1 MKDHTANGHANLI
14 TSITNKH
21 DGLHGKIRVFVSD
34 NAEVMKST
42 ARILRQ
48 LAGVFPHTLNLVVND
63 GLKSVACTSLL
74 TTIRNITSHF
84 KRSAKSNA
92 LFKNAQMILGLP
104 QHKIIRDCETRWS
117 STYAMLERYVYM
129 LIDIIV
135 LYNFI

>member
-42 ARILRQ
+42 VRILT
-48 LAGVFPHTLNLVVND
+48 LNWLGCFPHTLSLVVKD
-63 GLKSVACTSLL
+63 GLKSAASTSLL
-74 TTIRNITSHF
+74 TTKRNFTSHF

-92 LFKNAQMILGLP
+92 LLKNARMALGLP
-104 QHKIIRDCETRWS
+104 QHTVIRDCETRWS
-117 STYAMLERYVYM
+117 STYAMLER
-129 LIDIIV
+129 
-135 LYNFI
+135 